1 MGVSYGILF
10 RKEHYLTYARIQDIH
25 LTRDLFERWLGI
37 GSVQIQTASGSA
49 SPEVGIVGTDQFDA
63 IRDYLYIRM
72 RGAREHRDPTHPA
85 GAAAPA
91 IVGDSEKVAS
101 ALREVAAGL
110 REAAAA
116 IRGGDPM
123 LEPEAPPRVVPA
135 VGARYKPP
143 GRIVR
148 ALEPFLKLPVEPP
161 RVPEGRTTRASSAR
175 LPTI

>member
-1 MGVSYGILF
+1 MGITRPKRALLTLYILYSVFSFIALPFVLPFLYFRYHTLRFRFDREGVGVSYGILF

-116 IRGGDPM
+116 IRGGGSH
-123 LEPEAPPRVVPA
+123 A
-135 VGARYKPP
+135 
-143 GRIVR
+143 
-148 ALEPFLKLPVEPP
+148 
-161 RVPEGRTTRASSAR
+161 
-175 LPTI
+175 